1 MSRTGS
7 HAASTPSLSHAVRRG
22 GSGRGAVA
30 VILLS
35 ASAFRVPFRSDGA
48 DGQDPAGATCMDA
61 RRFSTRQGCRV
72 EKSRRRSGPGVPQ
85 ARRAR
90 RQGRAFFG
98 PRFFAR
104 AKKGGSLLRSR
115 GESSAFKL
123 LLSFFAFMPRLLL
136 GPSPFSVCRKS
147 LSNGRGRIKGFRS
160 PSGRE
165 LLLFAR
171 AKRSN
176 QEKAR
181 PCLRARRAA
190 RAGSTPPPG
199 FFDETSLSRRKTAC
213 IHARRPSGFSRRL
226 RRCGRGPENQKQAAT
241 AKSQAT
247 ATATATAKDLV
258 LSRSSAGIAS
268 GMRATA

>member
-30 VILLS
+30 VIFLS

-48 DGQDPAGATCMDA
+48 DGQDPSGATCMDA
-61 RRFSTRQGCRV
+61 RRFSTRQGCLV

-123 LLSFFAFMPRLLL
+123 LLSFFAFMPRVLL

-190 RAGSTPPPG
+190 RAGSTPPAG
-199 FFDETSLSRRKTAC
+199 FFYATSMCVALRVFPAGSVAAEGDPKIRSRRQQQSHRQPQPQPQPQPQRILC
-213 IHARRPSGFSRRL
+213 FRARP
-226 RRCGRGPENQKQAAT
+226 QASHPA
-241 AKSQAT
+241 
-247 ATATATAKDLV
+247 
-258 LSRSSAGIAS
+258 
-268 GMRATA
+268 

>member
-30 VILLS
+30 VAVAVAVILLS

-48 DGQDPAGATCMDA
+48 DGKNPKGDAQDA
-61 RRFSTRQGCRV
+61 RRFSTRQGCLV

-115 GESSAFKL
+115 GESFALKL
-123 LLSFFAFMPRLLL
+123 SLLALPLDCLIYRLWVIALAQMPRSFAFGEQGKP
-136 GPSPFSVCRKS
+136 
-147 LSNGRGRIKGFRS
+147 
-160 PSGRE
+160 
-165 LLLFAR
+165 
-171 AKRSN
+171 
-176 QEKAR
+176 Q
-181 PCLRARRAA
+181 
-190 RAGSTPPPG
+190 
-199 FFDETSLSRRKTAC
+199 
-213 IHARRPSGFSRRL
+213 
-226 RRCGRGPENQKQAAT
+226 Q
-241 AKSQAT
+241 
-247 ATATATAKDLV
+247 
-258 LSRSSAGIAS
+258 
-268 GMRATA
+268 